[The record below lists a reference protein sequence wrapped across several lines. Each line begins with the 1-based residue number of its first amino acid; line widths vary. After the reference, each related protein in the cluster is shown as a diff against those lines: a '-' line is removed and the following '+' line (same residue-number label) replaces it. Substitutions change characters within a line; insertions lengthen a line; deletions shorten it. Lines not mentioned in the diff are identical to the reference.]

1 MSELTCVRVT
11 MTVVTVCWIN
21 VIRNFYVFTYYT
33 PYTYFTYYL
42 ELQDSAKGKG
52 HFVLYNCLVL
62 GHSKYSGIQRVYCN
76 QFLAKPFHGSQ
87 HIDLV
92 MTTPATSIVLKS
104 AQSPAP
110 LPISASCPARYI
122 ILGGWIPTPALL
134 PFVPPASCATFSL
147 PALSYSLQLPFFCA
161 DPTNSTSMSF
171 TARASVSSSIF
182 RQHNTLGAAAIPAY
196 CMFILLHRLTHYMT

>member
-1 MSELTCVRVT
+1 

-76 QFLAKPFHGSQ
+76 PFLAKPFHGSH

-104 AQSPAP
+104 AQCPAP
-110 LPISASCPARYI
+110 LPIRASCPARYI
-122 ILGGWIPTPALL
+122 ILGG
-134 PFVPPASCATFSL
+134 
-147 PALSYSLQLPFFCA
+147 
-161 DPTNSTSMSF
+161 
-171 TARASVSSSIF
+171 
-182 RQHNTLGAAAIPAY
+182 
-196 CMFILLHRLTHYMT
+196 

>member
-76 QFLAKPFHGSQ
+76 PFLAKPFHGSH

-110 LPISASCPARYI
+110 LPLSACFPARYI
-122 ILGGWIPTPALL
+122 ILGG
-134 PFVPPASCATFSL
+134 
-147 PALSYSLQLPFFCA
+147 
-161 DPTNSTSMSF
+161 
-171 TARASVSSSIF
+171 
-182 RQHNTLGAAAIPAY
+182 
-196 CMFILLHRLTHYMT
+196 